1 MIKTFKYKIY
11 NNKKRN
17 KKLDNILI
25 ICCQIYNH
33 CISLHKRYYKLY
45 KKSLNLYQLQKH
57 ITKLKKL
64 KKYKHWNTVNS
75 QTIQNVSERI
85 DFGYQKFFKKQNK
98 RTPNFKK
105 YIKYKSFTLKQ
116 TGYKFLN
123 NKILINKKYYKLFN
137 DRNIEGKIK
146 TITIKK
152 DNLGDYYIYVTCE
165 VQEQSNT
172 RVKTS
177 KTAGFDFGLKTFLTT
192 SDEQHIKSPQYLKES
207 LSNIKQLS
215 RKLSKKKKG
224 SNNRRRARFALARKY
239 KKVNNQRLDWQF
251 KLANNLAQ
259 LYDELY
265 FEDLN
270 IAGMK
275 KLWGRKISDLSFSS
289 FTNILEYICKREG
302 CKLIKIDRF
311 FPSSKL
317 CNNCKYKYKE
327 LNLKERSW
335 TCSNCGHTH
344 DRDLNAAKNILEA
357 GASAFRGEKVN
368 LIVKDKCFSY
378 SETNVSDATLEPH
391 ML

>member
-33 CISLHKRYYKLY
+33 CILLHKRYYKLY

-116 TGYKFLN
+116 TGYKLLN

-137 DRNIEGKIK
+137 DRNIEGKVK

-192 SDEQHIKSPQYLKES
+192 SDEKYIKSPQYLKES
-207 LSNIKQLS
+207 LSNIKHLS

-224 SNNRRRARFALARKY
+224 SNNRRKARFALARKY

-259 LYDELY
+259 SYDELY